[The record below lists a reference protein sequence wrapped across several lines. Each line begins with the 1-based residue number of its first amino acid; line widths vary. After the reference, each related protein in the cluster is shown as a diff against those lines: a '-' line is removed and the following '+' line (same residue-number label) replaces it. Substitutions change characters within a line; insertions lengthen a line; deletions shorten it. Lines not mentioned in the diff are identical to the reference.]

1 MNSAIPVFAVTTIN
15 QADSFSKLIESIDYP
30 INTFSVLCNTMSF
43 NYVEEIRK
51 RCISKF
57 VNRFM
62 VSWCPYNMGCSTSW
76 NYHIKMN
83 CDSDYWLFSGDDTV
97 FAPND
102 LQRSNETMQT
112 CDFLGAAECD
122 CLGVIFGLNKKCVN
136 IAGFF
141 DENIHPVN
149 FEDNEYV
156 RRVRHHRDSI
166 IEKRIPIK
174 SSHIGSGTQLNI
186 NRQERNFTI
195 HCYELN
201 RKYYEKVCASGSF
214 VENKFDFDE
223 RRTKLLTIE

>member
-1 MNSAIPVFAVTTIN
+1 MIPVFAVTTIN

-83 CDSDYWLFSGDDTV
+83 CDSDYWLFAGDDTV
-97 FAPND
+97 FASDD
-102 LQRSNETMQT
+102 LKRSNATIQT
-112 CDFLGAAECD
+112 CDFLGAEESI
-122 CLGVIFGLNKKCVN
+122 CLGVIFGLNKKCINTV
-136 IAGFF
+136 GFF

-149 FEDNEYV
+149 FEDNEYI
-156 RRVRHHRDSI
+156 RRVRYHQDTI
-166 IEKRIPIK
+166 IEKRISIK
-174 SSHIGSGTQLNI
+174 SSHFGSGTYSNI
-186 NRQERNFTI
+186 KKHEQDFTRQ
-195 HCYELN
+195 CYELN
-201 RKYYEKVCASGSF
+201 RTYYEKVCSSGSF
-214 VENKFDFDE
+214 QEQKFDFDE
-223 RRTKLLTIE
+223 RRSKLLIIE

>member
-1 MNSAIPVFAVTTIN
+1 MNSVIPVFAVTTIN

-97 FAPND
+97 FAPDD
-102 LQRSNETMQT
+102 LKRSNETIQT

-122 CLGVIFGLNKKCVN
+122 CLGIIFGLNKKCVN

-201 RKYYEKVCASGSF
+201 KKYYEKICASGSF
-214 VENKFDFDE
+214 VEQKFDFDE
-223 RRTKLLTIE
+223 RRSKLLTIE